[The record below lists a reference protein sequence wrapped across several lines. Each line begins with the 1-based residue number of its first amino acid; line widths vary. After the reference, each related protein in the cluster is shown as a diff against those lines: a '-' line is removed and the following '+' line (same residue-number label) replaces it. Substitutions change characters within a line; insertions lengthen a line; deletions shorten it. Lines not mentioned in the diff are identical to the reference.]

1 MLFKMSA
8 YVKHYDSQTKWMYF
22 LIEDDDLLKKK
33 SIWGKVSADIRKKK
47 KKNENQNKILQR

>member
-1 MLFKMSA
+1 MSA
-8 YVKHYDSQTKWMYF
+8 YVKRYDSQTKWMYF

>member
-1 MLFKMSA
+1 MSA
-8 YVKHYDSQTKWMYF
+8 YVKRYDSQTKWMYF

-47 KKNENQNKILQR
+47 KNENQNKILQR

>member
-8 YVKHYDSQTKWMYF
+8 YVKRYDSQTKWMYF

>member
-8 YVKHYDSQTKWMYF
+8 YVKRYDSQTKWMYF

-47 KKNENQNKILQR
+47 KNENQNKILQR